1 MRICDLQTHNRIYYA
16 VVSNRTKQ
24 QILKLVAG
32 DSVERMELPAPST
45 RVLGDIRW
53 GRFDN
58 LFTPAFWVSRIWI
71 DGPMARANIP
81 NYKLGTSLK
90 EEVVACMLG
99 GYGMPAEIGL
109 AAFERFKDRR
119 LIRASVTETELY
131 AALIEPLNVD
141 GKTVR
146 YRYPRQKAGFIA
158 AALKRLGV
166 ETAPADELEFRDWLV
181 TFKGIGPKTASWI
194 TRNWLES
201 DRVAIL
207 DVHLHRAGLL
217 IGLFEPDETIAKHYQ
232 QMEGKLVKFAS
243 AIGVRLS
250 ELDDLVWRYM
260 KNLNRHAIGLVESRQ
275 VGSAGT

>member
-1 MRICDLQTHNRIYYA
+1 M
-16 VVSNRTKQ
+16 SNRTKQ
-24 QILKLVAG
+24 RIMKLGAG
-32 DSVERMELPAPST
+32 DAVERMELPASST
-45 RVLGDIRW
+45 RVLGGIRW
-53 GRFDN
+53 GRFDD

-71 DGPMARANIP
+71 DGPTAQGSIP
-81 NYKLGTSLK
+81 NYKLGMSLE

-109 AAFERFKDRR
+109 AAFDRLKDRR
-119 LIRASVTETELY
+119 LIRASVMATELY
-131 AALIEPLNVD
+131 AALIEPLHVG

-146 YRYPRQKAGFIA
+146 YRFPRQKAGFIA
-158 AALKRLGV
+158 AALNRLGL
-166 ETAPADELEFRDWLV
+166 EKAPEDELEFRDWLI

-217 IGLFEPDETIAKHYQ
+217 IGLFEPDETIAKHYK
-232 QMEGKLVKFAS
+232 QMERKLVKFAS
-243 AIGVRLS
+243 AIGIRLS

-260 KNLNRHAIGLVESRQ
+260 KNLNLQAIHLLGYGR
-275 VGSAGT
+275 AGAAGK

>member
-1 MRICDLQTHNRIYYA
+1 M
-16 VVSNRTKQ
+16 
-24 QILKLVAG
+24 KLGAG
-32 DSVERMELPAPST
+32 DLVERMELPASST

-53 GRFDN
+53 GRFDD

-71 DGPMARANIP
+71 DGTTARDTIP
-81 NYKLGTSLK
+81 NYKLGTSLE

-99 GYGMPAEIGL
+99 GYGMSAETGL
-109 AAFERFKDRR
+109 AAFKRLKDRQ
-119 LIRASVTETELY
+119 LIRASVTDTDLY
-131 AALIEPLNVD
+131 TALIEPLNVA

-146 YRYPRQKAGFIA
+146 YRFPRQKASFIA
-158 AALKRLGV
+158 AALNRLGV
-166 ETAPADELEFRDWLV
+166 EKAPADELEFRDWLI

-232 QMEGKLVKFAS
+232 QMEVKLVKFAS
-243 AIGVRLS
+243 AIGIRLS

-260 KNLNRHAIGLVESRQ
+260 KNLNLHAIGLV
-275 VGSAGT
+275 GSGHAGTAGK

>member
-1 MRICDLQTHNRIYYA
+1 M
-16 VVSNRTKQ
+16 SNRTMQ
-24 QILKLVAG
+24 QIMKLGAG
-32 DSVERMELPAPST
+32 DSVEQMELPAPSA

-58 LFTPAFWVSRIWI
+58 MFTPAFWASRIWI
-71 DGPMARANIP
+71 DGPASSTKTP
-81 NYKLGTSLK
+81 NYRLGANLN

-109 AAFERFKDRR
+109 AAFERFKERG
-119 LIRASVTETELY
+119 LIRASVTDAELY
-131 AALIEPLNVD
+131 AALIEPLNVG

-158 AALKRLGV
+158 AALQRLGA

-181 TFKGIGPKTASWI
+181 TFRGIGPKTASWI

-217 IGLFEPDETIAKHYQ
+217 IGLFDPDETIAKHYQ
-232 QMEGKLVKFAS
+232 QMEDKLVRFAK
-243 AIGVRLS
+243 AIGIRLS

-260 KNLNRHAIGLVESRQ
+260 KNLNRRAIGLVESRQ
-275 VGSAGT
+275 GSAGK